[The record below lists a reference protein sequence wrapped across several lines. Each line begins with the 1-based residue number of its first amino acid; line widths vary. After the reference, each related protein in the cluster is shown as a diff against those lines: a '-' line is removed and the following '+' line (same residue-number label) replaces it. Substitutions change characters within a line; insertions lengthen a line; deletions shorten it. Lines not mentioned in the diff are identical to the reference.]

1 MLMMVLQIMI
11 YLKIKVFG
19 NWGIAGGATDDY
31 YITKVIKFIRNC

>member
-1 MLMMVLQIMI
+1 MLMMVLQTI